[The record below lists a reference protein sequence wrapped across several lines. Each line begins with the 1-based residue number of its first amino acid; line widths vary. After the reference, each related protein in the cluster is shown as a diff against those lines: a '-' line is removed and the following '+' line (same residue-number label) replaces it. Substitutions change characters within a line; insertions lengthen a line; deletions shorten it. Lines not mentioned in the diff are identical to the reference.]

1 MTSTHF
7 HPLHIPL
14 STPTTCCFQGH
25 LVNVHTPEPKS
36 HAVPNSYEASV
47 TAERTWTPPPQPSRV
62 SKLNQT
68 CSLIFPKWPAVFPA
82 VTEGRALCWQL
93 TITNLTLAHAH
104 VQGWPS
110 VTVETVTV
118 KPQSARWL
126 HKTFTQLMSPH
137 TRLKTNQQ
145 TAELFCRS
153 ERRCEL
159 RQLNLSVFFFSFF
172 FISLTSRWR
181 FADQLCDVPLQS
193 DHSALQRA
201 GPVADGH
208 KISLQLLQDAHR
220 VPGQIRE
227 LSEHRAQGEAAHV
240 RQVPENLPLLLL
252 LLVLQPL
259 AASWLAHIFRKY
271 RAFTKR
277 HDFSLPPPLI
287 PKISNSSDSQVISP
301 RTFSLRVAHSHTPR
315 ILREVKVRCWLSGSE
330 RVARRA
336 PSLFLTASEFFFLF
350 FSVERRE
357 SAAARTI
364 VKIGRVWQTRFP
376 VKASKLKP
384 EFTAFLIGE
393 SHI

>member
-1 MTSTHF
+1 
-7 HPLHIPL
+7 
-14 STPTTCCFQGH
+14 
-25 LVNVHTPEPKS
+25 
-36 HAVPNSYEASV
+36 
-47 TAERTWTPPPQPSRV
+47 
-62 SKLNQT
+62 
-68 CSLIFPKWPAVFPA
+68 
-82 VTEGRALCWQL
+82 
-93 TITNLTLAHAH
+93 
-104 VQGWPS
+104 
-110 VTVETVTV
+110 
-118 KPQSARWL
+118 
-126 HKTFTQLMSPH
+126 MSPH

-259 AASWLAHIFRKY
+259 AASWLAQIFRKY

-364 VKIGRVWQTRFP
+364 VKIGRV
-376 VKASKLKP
+376 
-384 EFTAFLIGE
+384 
-393 SHI
+393 